1 MKIKMSNLVHK
12 TLPISLSLS
21 NFLLH
26 SCTTR
31 SPSLVLTTLKGH
43 PISNSNHIKLF
54 FSFYSW
60 YFFSSCFS
68 FYPHLKMLFF
78 FFFFY
83 LLIKVC
89 FYVYSVVLFPLLY
102 LLEMKSHQALRIF
115 ATSLCEET
123 VWVEETLLHIFK
135 GFYGLMYTSLTLI
148 NFINSSY
155 SLLLFKLLFNLAKK
169 NPSNWLALLSV
180 SNLYI

>member
-1 MKIKMSNLVHK
+1 MRRSFKKNGKKKYFVSIFYYKFIIIILIMKIKMSNLVHK

-135 GFYGLMYTSLTLI
+135 GFYGLDVYFTYI
-148 NFINSSY
+148 NKFY
-155 SLLLFKLLFNLAKK
+155 QFKL
-169 NPSNWLALLSV
+169 
-180 SNLYI
+180 